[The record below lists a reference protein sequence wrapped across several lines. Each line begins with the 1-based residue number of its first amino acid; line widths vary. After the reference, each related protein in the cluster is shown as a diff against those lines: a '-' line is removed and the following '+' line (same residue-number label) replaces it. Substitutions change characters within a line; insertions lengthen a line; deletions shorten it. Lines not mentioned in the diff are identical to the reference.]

1 MLNSARLKAL
11 VLVVALIVVLPGTV
25 TAGAEQQTGSLT
37 LVGHNPLMNRGMNA
51 AIAIHGDYAYIGSR
65 TDFYDLAPAA
75 SGIMVV
81 DISDPTNLEV
91 VNVMGPPD
99 TANTGE
105 SSRELRVWQS
115 QDILIVL
122 HTNCGGATAHG
133 CSAPSQNN
141 FKFFDISGDNAAD
154 PELILTLEQSTHE

>member
-37 LVGHNPLMNRGMNA
+37 LVGHDPLMNRGMNA

-65 TDFYDLAPAA
+65 TDFHEDGEDR

-81 DISDPTNLEV
+81 DISDPANPQV
-91 VNVMGPPD
+91 VNVIGPPR
-99 TANTGE
+99 TANPGE
-105 SSRELRVWQS
+105 SSRELRVWGS

-122 HTNCGGATAHG
+122 HTN
-133 CSAPSQNN
+133 
-141 FKFFDISGDNAAD
+141 
-154 PELILTLEQSTHE
+154 